1 MERRSSSR
9 EPFALQTANPGDR
22 VALRGVRLIG
32 RISGMSYQATL
43 EQTFVN
49 LESHAIE
56 AVYTFPL
63 PEGATVCGFEV
74 ITADRVL
81 TGTIEETERAIEK
94 YEDAIAEGHGAF
106 MVEQDRPDVFTARVG
121 NLKPRQAATIRL
133 TFVGPLEIA
142 DKSIRVAFPTTVA
155 PRFVTDSGVKDP
167 LDAQIDGDAL
177 NPPHVLSVPYG
188 LTMKLDVSL
197 GRRVREIAS
206 PTHAIVTSDEVDKQV
221 VTFAGGVAEMD
232 RDFVLTI
239 TTAKEQQPVAQAA
252 HGPDGADYVAVS
264 FVPEFDAA
272 ELGSPAATE
281 TIFLLDCSGS
291 MQGQSIAQ
299 ATAALEL
306 CLRSLNEGDT
316 FNLCRF
322 GSNFQLMS
330 SEPLRYDDATLNRAV
345 QWVRSSPDLGGTE
358 LYAPL
363 EAILAKPPA
372 VGEARTVIV
381 LTDGQVTN
389 EPAVVDLARKHRAHN
404 RIFSFG
410 IGSACSQFL
419 VKGLA
424 RATGGAA
431 EFVSGAERIEEKV
444 LRTFSRVSS
453 PLVSDVAIDWGGADV
468 QTLAEI
474 PPVFDGDVLT
484 VFGRCGGRLPENVS
498 LRCVTRSGPQQWAV
512 RVPRAVEDGNLVA
525 RMWARRTIQSLEEV
539 NGVRRASVSDR
550 RESKAK
556 QELIRLSKQFGL
568 ICSLTTFVAIEHRSV
583 EERNE
588 GRPALRR
595 MPVKLAKGWG
605 DLDVGTGL
613 ANFAAAGGA
622 SAAAMP
628 LPAVPTLGALRPGV
642 VGGPRVCRIEKA
654 PSAAP
659 PNPASL
665 APRSIDRGPLIEK
678 SIDRA
683 FAAEGN
689 DVLGDVESPRD
700 AGGRG
705 KFGWFKRR
713 RKEMRPLSPPS
724 PAAPPSVG
732 RPQQVELSQADLTAL
747 LMTQTA
753 GGDFDIPA
761 GQLRD
766 VFHRVGAP
774 FEDWER
780 EIQLEIS
787 RFSGGEYDRVT
798 RTLEVV
804 ALLRLVFAESEPMW
818 RKAAQK
824 AYRFVG
830 ATMGT
835 APEKVEE
842 RLRSL
847 MQEPQKS

>member
-1 MERRSSSR
+1 MDRRSSSR
-9 EPFALQTANPGDR
+9 ETFALHTANPGDR
-22 VALRGVRLIG
+22 VALRGVRLVG
-32 RISGMSYQATL
+32 RLAGMSYQATL

-49 LESHAIE
+49 LERHAIE

-63 PEGATVCGFEV
+63 PEGAAVCGFEV

-94 YEDAIAEGHGAF
+94 YEDAIAEGHGAL

-206 PTHAIVTSDEVDKQV
+206 PTHAITVGDEEDKHV

-239 TTAKEQQPVAQAA
+239 ATAKEHRPVAQAA
-252 HGPDGADYVAVS
+252 HGPDGADYVTVT

-272 ELGSPAATE
+272 DLGSPAATE

-363 EAILAKPPA
+363 EAILSKPPV
-372 VGEARTVIV
+372 VGAARTVIV

-431 EFVSGAERIEEKV
+431 EFISGAERIEEKV
-444 LRTFSRVSS
+444 LRTFSRVGS
-453 PLVSDVAIDWGGADV
+453 PLVGDVAVDWGGADV

-484 VFGRCGGRLPENVS
+484 VFGRCGGRLPESVS
-498 LRCVTRSGPQQWAV
+498 LRCVTPSGPQQWAV
-512 RVPRAVEDGNLVA
+512 RVPQAAEDGNLVA

-539 NGVRRASVSDR
+539 NGVRRTSVSDR

-556 QELIRLSKQFGL
+556 QELVRLSKQFGL
-568 ICSLTTFVAIEHRSV
+568 ICSLTTFMAIEHRSL

-595 MPVKLAKGWG
+595 VPVKLAKGWG
-605 DLDVGTGL
+605 DLGAGTMLAGFVGVV
-613 ANFAAAGGA
+613 
-622 SAAAMP
+622 SAAAPTVRSMDRLCDAKRRGGP
-628 LPAVPTLGALRPGV
+628 TPQIPVGGAVPMAPRYAQGPTVDKTLDRGSALTDKTLDRSLDRSVDPSVDRPLRAKQGWWDKLAQL
-642 VGGPRVCRIEKA
+642 RRRRKTSQ
-654 PSAAP
+654 SAAP
-659 PNPASL
+659 VPPSS
-665 APRSIDRGPLIEK
+665 PVTGPTQP
-678 SIDRA
+678 
-683 FAAEGN
+683 AAE
-689 DVLGDVESPRD
+689 
-700 AGGRG
+700 
-705 KFGWFKRR
+705 
-713 RKEMRPLSPPS
+713 PL
-724 PAAPPSVG
+724 V
-732 RPQQVELSQADLTAL
+732 QDDLTSL

-753 GGDFDIPA
+753 SGSFGVPA
-761 GQLRD
+761 ERIRQIFQRAGVPLK
-766 VFHRVGAP
+766 
-774 FEDWER
+774 DWETAIH
-780 EIQLEIS
+780 ETIS
-787 RFSGGEYDRVT
+787 RYSGDDHERIT
-798 RTLEVV
+798 RTLEVL
-804 ALLRLVFAESEPMW
+804 ALLRLVFPEAEPIW

-824 AYRFVG
+824 ALRFVG
-830 ATMGT
+830 LAMGMS
-835 APEKVEE
+835 ASDVET
-842 RLRSL
+842 RLRDL
-847 MQEPQKS
+847 MPAAQKS